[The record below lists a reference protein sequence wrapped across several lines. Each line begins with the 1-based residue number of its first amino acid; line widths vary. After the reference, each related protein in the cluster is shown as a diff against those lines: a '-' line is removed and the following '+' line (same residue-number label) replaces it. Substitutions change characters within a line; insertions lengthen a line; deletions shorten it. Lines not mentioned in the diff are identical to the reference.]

1 MVATRPDGLPEVL
14 HWGRDTGPVSASDA
28 HDLVLAQDRAVSPSA
43 YDAAWPLTL
52 LPTEHDGWEGR
63 PGIAGQ
69 VGGRP
74 LVPVWHEVA
83 VTGTEDEFLVDAV
96 SEELTLR
103 LVLSLDAAGVLR
115 IRQTLTNTGVEDVEL
130 TALEAVLPVGDR
142 AAEVLDLAGRWT
154 RERTPQRRAL
164 TDGVHVRESRRGR
177 TGHDAP
183 TLTVLGTAGFDDALG
198 ELWAV
203 HPAWSADTVHR
214 IDRLAEARTLL
225 GAGELLR
232 AGEVVLRPGEVFAH
246 PRRSSCGA
254 RPASTGCPRGCTTR
268 SARGPATRSPRDRS
282 S

>member
-1 MVATRPDGLPEVL
+1 MTVVDRDVAATGVPERTLHVLRGGGVGLVVATRPDGLPEVL

-43 YDAAWPLTL
+43 YDAAWPLT
-52 LPTEHDGWEGR
+52 PAAHRARRVGGTA
-63 PGIAGQ
+63 GIAGQ

-115 IRQTLTNTGVEDVEL
+115 IRQTLINTGVEDVEL
-130 TALEAVLPVGDR
+130 TALEAVLPVGD
-142 AAEVLDLAGRWT
+142 AQPSVLDLAGRWT

-164 TDGVHVRESRRGR
+164 TDGAHVRESRRGR

-214 IDRLAEARTLL
+214 IEPV
-225 GAGELLR
+225 GG
-232 AGEVVLRPGEVFAH
+232 G
-246 PRRSSCGA
+246 
-254 RPASTGCPRGCTTR
+254 
-268 SARGPATRSPRDRS
+268 RGPCSAPATAAGRRGGPPTGGR
-282 S
+282 